1 MQYARKHQK
10 YQDSAL
16 PGSLRFLTRAAS
28 VKRRGLLA
36 NLSTVGS
43 FTLLSRILGFTRDII
58 FASYFGAGGGMDA
71 FLVAFKIP
79 NFGRRLFAEGAF
91 SQAFVPVLSEYKAT
105 RSDAETRELIAR
117 TGGTLA
123 IVLFA
128 LTLVGVFLA
137 PVFIWMFAPGF
148 HAVPGK
154 FALSA
159 HLLRLTFP
167 YLLLI
172 SLTAFA
178 GAILNT
184 YGRFGPPAFA
194 PVLLNISFI
203 VAALVVAPHLAHP
216 IFALAGAVLVA
227 GVLQL
232 SVQLPALARLRLLIR
247 PSLGFAH
254 AGVRRIMRLMV
265 PIMFG
270 ASTTQ
275 VNLLVDTIIASFLAS
290 GSVSWLYYS
299 DRLMEF
305 PLGVFAIA
313 LGTVILPR
321 LSHHHALGESTRYS
335 AMLDRAL
342 RLTFLFMPAA
352 AMGLLT
358 LGVPIVATIFG
369 HGAFNG
375 HDVAMSR
382 ASLMAYAVGL
392 TGFALIKVLAPAYF
406 ARQDVR
412 TPVRI
417 GVLAVGVNFGLNIVL
432 VIPWAMLGG
441 YAPHAGLALSTA
453 LAALV
458 NATLLWR
465 GLHKRR
471 IYQPSPGWWLFL
483 GRVAI
488 ATLALGAA
496 LWFGAQAL
504 GPWIGAPLEA
514 RVWRL
519 AVLVAG
525 GLAVYALALF
535 VLGVRPRHLSRPPE
549 GEDGA
554 NPASGPL

>member
-1 MQYARKHQK
+1 
-10 YQDSAL
+10 
-16 PGSLRFLTRAAS
+16 
-28 VKRRGLLA
+28 VKRRGLVA

-43 FTLLSRILGFTRDII
+43 FTLLSRILGFARDII

-154 FALSA
+154 FSLSA

-216 IFALAGAVLVA
+216 VFALAGAVLIA

-232 SVQLPALARLRLLIR
+232 SVQLPALARLHLLIR
-247 PSLGFAH
+247 PSFGFAH

-275 VNLLVDTIIASFLAS
+275 INLLVDTIIASFLAS

-321 LSHHHALGESTRYS
+321 LSRHHALGESAHYS

-352 AMGLLT
+352 AMGLLV
-358 LGVPIVATIFG
+358 LAVPIVATIFG

-417 GVLAVGVNFGLNIVL
+417 GIAAVGVNFGLNVVL
-432 VIPWAMLGG
+432 VIPWAVLGG

-465 GLHKRR
+465 GLRRRR
-471 IYQPSPGWWLFL
+471 IYQPRPGWWMFL

-496 LWFGAQAL
+496 LWFGAEAL
-504 GPWIGAPLEA
+504 GPWIGASLEA
-514 RVWRL
+514 RAWRL
-519 AVLVAG
+519 AVLIAG
-525 GLAVYALALF
+525 GLVVYALAL
-535 VLGVRPRHLSRPPE
+535 LGLGMRPRHLILPP
-549 GEDGA
+549 GA
-554 NPASGPL
+554 GNDASPVSGPL

>member
-1 MQYARKHQK
+1 M
-10 YQDSAL
+10 
-16 PGSLRFLTRAAS
+16 
-28 VKRRGLLA
+28 KRRGLIA

-43 FTLLSRILGFTRDII
+43 FTLLSRVLGFARDIV
-58 FASYFGAGGGMDA
+58 FASHFGAGAGMDA

-91 SQAFVPVLSEYKAT
+91 SQAFVPVLAEYKAS
-105 RSDAETRELIAR
+105 RSEAETRELIAR

-123 IVLFA
+123 AVLFA

-194 PVLLNISFI
+194 PVLLNVCFI
-203 VAALVVAPHLAHP
+203 VAALLIGPRLAHP
-216 IFALAGAVLVA
+216 IYALAGAVLIA

-232 SVQLPALARLRLLIR
+232 SVQLPSLGRLRLLIR
-247 PSLGFAH
+247 PAFGFAH
-254 AGVRRIMRLMV
+254 AGVRRIMRLMA

-275 VNLLVDTIIASFLAS
+275 INLLVDTIIASFLAS

-321 LSHHHALGESTRYS
+321 LSDHHARGESAHYS

-352 AMGLLT
+352 AMGLLA
-358 LGVPIVATIFG
+358 LAVPIIATLYG
-369 HGAFNG
+369 YGVFNA

-417 GVLAVGVNFGLNIVL
+417 GIAAVGVNFGLNIVL
-432 VIPWAMLGG
+432 VIPWALLGG

-465 GLHKRR
+465 GLRKRGVYR
-471 IYQPSPGWWLFL
+471 PRPGWWPFL
-483 GRVAI
+483 VRVLL
-488 ATLALGAA
+488 ATLAMGAA

-504 GPWIGAPLEA
+504 GPWVGTPIEA
-514 RVWRL
+514 RVWRIAAL
-519 AVLVAG
+519 LAG
-525 GLAVYALALF
+525 GLAVYAIALLL
-535 VLGVRPRHLSRPPE
+535 LGLRPRHITLPP
-549 GEDGA
+549 GGGDA
-554 NPASGPL
+554 ATPVSGPL

>member
-1 MQYARKHQK
+1 M
-10 YQDSAL
+10 
-16 PGSLRFLTRAAS
+16 
-28 VKRRGLLA
+28 KRQGLVA

-43 FTLLSRILGFTRDII
+43 FTLLSRILGFARDIV
-58 FASYFGAGGGMDA
+58 FAAHFGAGAGMDA
-71 FLVAFKIP
+71 FIVAFKIP

-91 SQAFVPVLSEYKAT
+91 SQAFVPILSEYKAT
-105 RSDAETRELIAR
+105 RSEAETRELIAR

-123 IVLFA
+123 AVLLA
-128 LTLVGVFLA
+128 LTLIGVFLA

-154 FALSA
+154 FALAA

-194 PVLLNISFI
+194 PVLLNVSFI

-216 IFALAGAVLVA
+216 IFALAGAVLIA

-232 SVQLPALARLRLLIR
+232 SVQLPALARMHLLIR
-247 PSLGFAH
+247 PAFGFAH
-254 AGVRRIMRLMV
+254 AGVRRIMRLMA

-275 VNLLVDTIIASFLAS
+275 INLLVDTIIASFLAS

-321 LSHHHALGESTRYS
+321 LSRHHARGESAHYS
-335 AMLDRAL
+335 TMLDRAL
-342 RLTFLFMPAA
+342 RLTFLLMPAA
-352 AMGLLT
+352 AMALLA
-358 LGVPIVATIFG
+358 LAVPIVATVFG
-369 HGAFNG
+369 HGAFDG

-417 GVLAVGVNFGLNIVL
+417 GIVAVGVNFGLNIAV
-432 VIPWAMLGG
+432 VIPWAVLGG

-471 IYQPSPGWWLFL
+471 IYQPRPGWWPYL
-483 GRVAI
+483 GRIAI
-488 ATLALGAA
+488 ATLAMGAA
-496 LWFGAQAL
+496 LWFGAHAL
-504 GPWIGAPLEA
+504 GPWIGSPLET
-514 RVWRL
+514 RVWHL
-519 AVLVAG
+519 AVLMLG
-525 GLAVYALALF
+525 GLAVYALALL
-535 VLGVRPRHLSRPPE
+535 VLGIRPRHLTLPPG
-549 GEDGA
+549 GENA
-554 NPASGPL
+554 ASPV

>member
-1 MQYARKHQK
+1 M
-10 YQDSAL
+10 
-16 PGSLRFLTRAAS
+16 SL
-28 VKRRGLLA
+28 KPRGLVA

-43 FTLLSRILGFTRDII
+43 FTLLSRLLGFARDVV
-58 FASYFGAGGGMDA
+58 FATHFGAGFGMDA

-91 SQAFVPVLSEYKAT
+91 SQAFVPVLAEYRAN
-105 RSDAETRELIAR
+105 RSDDEVRDLIAR
-117 TGGTLA
+117 TGGTLSA
-123 IVLFA
+123 VLFA
-128 LTLVGVFLA
+128 LTLVGVFVA
-137 PVFIWMFAPGF
+137 PVFIWTFAPGF
-148 HAVPGK
+148 HADPAK

-178 GAILNT
+178 GATLNT

-194 PVLLNISFI
+194 PVLLNVSFI
-203 VAALVVAPHLAHP
+203 VAALVVAPHLTHP
-216 IFALAGAVLVA
+216 LYALAGAVLIA

-232 SVQLPALARLRLLIR
+232 SVQLPSLARLHLLVR
-247 PSLGFAH
+247 PAFGFAH
-254 AGVRRIMRLMV
+254 TGVRRIMRLMA

-275 VNLLVDTIIASFLAS
+275 INLLADTIIASFLAS

-321 LSHHHALGESTRYS
+321 LSHHHARGEGTRYS

-358 LGVPIVATIFG
+358 LSGPIVATIFG
-369 HGAFNG
+369 YGAFDA
-375 HDVAMSR
+375 HDVAMAR
-382 ASLMAYAVGL
+382 ASLMAYAIGL

-417 GVLAVGVNFGLNIVL
+417 GVIAVGVNFGLNIAL
-432 VIPWAMLGG
+432 VIPWALLGG
-441 YAPHAGLALSTA
+441 YAPHAGLALSTS

-458 NATLLWR
+458 NAGLLWR
-465 GLHKRR
+465 GLRKRSVYTPR
-471 IYQPSPGWWLFL
+471 PGWHALL
-483 GRVAI
+483 VRI
-488 ATLALGAA
+488 SLATLAMGAA
-496 LWFGAQAL
+496 LWFGAHAL
-504 GPWIGAPLEA
+504 GPWVGTPIES
-514 RVWRL
+514 RVWRI
-519 AVLVAG
+519 AVLLAG
-525 GLAVYALALF
+525 GIGIYVLALLI
-535 VLGVRPRHLSRPPE
+535 LGVRRRHLTAAP
-549 GEDGA
+549 GGHDAAGA
-554 NPASGPL
+554 V